1 MSTHSTPLFLLALRS
16 RCADQCLLICQ
27 YKNKNSHYNS
37 AEAEAPLTKPL
48 NSKLTLT
55 SISRFLTF
63 IIKLK
68 ASQGELVN
76 DSIPDLYSTI
86 IKAIVH
92 LKTWEKKE
100 HFRPAE
106 SLHLKV
112 TLLSSHGIIWNSLL
126 YSMPVGVF
134 YNNDCPVAQK
144 QRILLLLV
152 IILIIIS

>member
-27 YKNKNSHYNS
+27 YKYKNSHYNS
-37 AEAEAPLTKPL
+37 AETEAPLTKPL

-55 SISRFLTF
+55 SISRFLTL

-92 LKTWEKKE
+92 LKKGA
-100 HFRPAE
+100 F
-106 SLHLKV
+106 
-112 TLLSSHGIIWNSLL
+112 SSSRKPTFKSNPSIFSWYYMELF
-126 YSMPVGVF
+126 VVF
-134 YNNDCPVAQK
+134 YASCC
-144 QRILLLLV
+144 ILQ
-152 IILIIIS
+152 